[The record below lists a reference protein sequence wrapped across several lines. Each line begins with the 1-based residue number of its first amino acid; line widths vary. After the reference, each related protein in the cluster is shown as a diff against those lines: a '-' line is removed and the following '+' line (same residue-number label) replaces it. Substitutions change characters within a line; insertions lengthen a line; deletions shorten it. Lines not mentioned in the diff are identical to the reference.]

1 MRFVQVRHWKPEE
14 IIQHIM
20 ARNGVE
26 PLNSYYYATKYP
38 SVYAAATRL
47 FGSWEDT
54 ITACGLDYNLIRKY
68 KRWSKTAVIN
78 QIRKLHQENQPIS
91 SQAVQNNHKSLY
103 MAAIKRFRCWRR
115 AVEAAGIDY
124 RQIKLRRNLNETEIR
139 RLISELP
146 QRQVNL
152 SYTSM
157 RRDYQYLLAA
167 ASKKIGDGSWA
178 CARLRCGIMTNYRLK
193 KPHTEDGKKRS

>member
-1 MRFVQVRHWKPEE
+1 
-14 IIQHIM
+14 
-20 ARNGVE
+20 
-26 PLNSYYYATKYP
+26 
-38 SVYAAATRL
+38 
-47 FGSWEDT
+47 
-54 ITACGLDYNLIRKY
+54 
-68 KRWSKTAVIN
+68 
-78 QIRKLHQENQPIS
+78 
-91 SQAVQNNHKSLY
+91 

-139 RLISELP
+139 RLISELH